1 MSETLIVAL
10 ISAGAS
16 LTVSMV
22 TLITNTYIEKIKNK
36 LEMWQKRYQS
46 KRERLSEI
54 YRELIMIINLFP
66 NLSPNDVLK
75 WVEYPPNYSLE
86 AFDAVIKILN
96 YQIEDYKKQLGSTN
110 IEYEREN
117 HINMQI
123 LNREYC
129 KKKISEI
136 RDNYFNARD
145 KYISFY
151 KSDKALFDLYAG
163 QNVRNALVEFEVVI
177 HNTFISGRNVGDA
190 DDPLN
195 NSIEL
200 CRRNLINSMRNDIG
214 IS

>member
-1 MSETLIVAL
+1 MQIGLTKTKRRCCNAETLIVAL

-36 LEMWQKRYQS
+36 
-46 KRERLSEI
+46 
-54 YRELIMIINLFP
+54 FP

-86 AFDAVIKILN
+86 AFDAVIKILD
-96 YQIEDYKKQLGSTN
+96 YRIEDYKKQLGSTN